1 MKAILLVFS
10 RLNQVSVNSP
20 SPMET
25 DTSSG
30 TQVTVVAMVLAWVTN
45 KRLIVWR
52 SERFQLTVLKWFED
66 ACVRVCVCAYVYY
79 CIHWHST
86 K

>member
-1 MKAILLVFS
+1 M
-10 RLNQVSVNSP
+10 SVNSP

-30 TQVTVVAMVLAWVTN
+30 TQVTVVAMVLVWVTN

-66 ACVRVCVCAYVYY
+66 AYVCVCLFVLLYTLV
-79 CIHWHST
+79 
-86 K
+86 